1 MTFGLGEHKCSPNT
15 TKVRMQF
22 GGVFVSLQE
31 SDDLFLLCLVAQL
44 FGLKHENMMPDM
56 SPEWGRIYKL
66 GHVMRDRNSK

>member
-1 MTFGLGEHKCSPNT
+1 
-15 TKVRMQF
+15 MQF

-56 SPEWGRIYKL
+56 SPELGRIYKL